1 MNISITNRNLLL
13 HILIKGVFLWGIST
27 AILFQL
33 IMYLTGE
40 EQFFDG
46 IVLSL
51 ITFPIGGIFY
61 GYFTWRLQHKAK
73 K

>member
-1 MNISITNRNLLL
+1 MNDTIVLPAILK
-13 HILIKGVFLWGIST
+13 HILIKGILLWGIST

-33 IMYLTGE
+33 IMHLTGE
-40 EQFFDG
+40 EHFFDG

-61 GYFTWRLQHKAK
+61 GYLTWRLQHKE
-73 K
+73 